1 MVTGP
6 EMGVAPLI
14 RVAVKVTDWP
24 TAGAE
29 LVTERVVSVVAAPTV
44 VTFCVLLA
52 EEVAFALGDALG
64 VALPVVAFPFNVLLV
79 AFVATA
85 LFNVPFVVA
94 LVARVIVA
102 HPAKKT
108 VMRSRA
114 TSGEMS
120 LTAFMMYLAN
130 SSFMVNTR

>member
-1 MVTGP
+1 M
-6 EMGVAPLI
+6 
-14 RVAVKVTDWP
+14 
-24 TAGAE
+24 
-29 LVTERVVSVVAAPTV
+29 
-44 VTFCVLLA
+44 LLA
-52 EEVAFALGDALG
+52 KVVAFALGDALG

-85 LFNVPFVVA
+85 LFNVLFVVA

-102 HPAKKT
+102 QPAKKT

-130 SSFMVNTR
+130 SSLWSTPGRVL